1 MSSITCAVFTAAGPP
16 TVSISPVAEQV
27 IPTGG
32 SVTLTCSAE
41 DCVSSSFTY
50 MWYRDGV
57 SVSSSAVLN
66 ITNVSSTTYGR
77 HECKATGSGGTGS
90 VAKTIARES
99 KFLLLNAP
107 VIAKHG
113 NIHAMIRVNHC
124 FFLSCS

>member
-1 MSSITCAVFTAAGPP
+1 MLTAAGPP

-41 DCVSSSFTY
+41 DCVSGSFTY

-66 ITNVSSTTYGR
+66 ITNVSSTTHGR
-77 HECKATGSGGTGS
+77 YECKATGSGGTGS
-90 VAKTIARES
+90 TAKTVARES
-99 KFLLLNAP
+99 KFLLLNAL

-113 NIHAMIRVNHC
+113 NIQ
-124 FFLSCS
+124 